1 MITAA
6 LVAYVLCALVSS
18 ASAILLL
25 RGWLRSR
32 SRLVFWVCVA
42 FVFLSVSN
50 VLLVVDLLSDYDLA
64 LARPILIAVGLG
76 FLVFGLVWEHES

>member
-18 ASAILLL
+18 VSAVLLL
-25 RGWLRSR
+25 RGWRRSR

-42 FVFLSVSN
+42 FMFLAVSN
-50 VLLVVDLLSDYDLA
+50 VLLVVDLLTAYDLSVV
-64 LARPILIAVGLG
+64 RPTLIAVGLG